1 MSNGSDKVLRDVQNR
16 QSALLQ
22 SIMRYFAVLLIL
34 LISTVHSH
42 AVADTGN
49 QAVGEPGISRSPHAH
64 TPSTSTSSS
73 DTMTP
78 APPQKNLLEEA
89 LPEFIGAVAA
99 AVLVAVLSYLLNK
112 AVGWYRRRRQSQ
124 PPQDTA
130 AS

>member
-1 MSNGSDKVLRDVQNR
+1 MSNGSDKTLRDVKNR
-16 QSALLQ
+16 RSLLLQ
-22 SIMRYFAVLLIL
+22 SIMRYLAALLIL

-49 QAVGEPGISRSPHAH
+49 RAADQPGISRSYPTH
-64 TPSTSTSSS
+64 TPTPGPSAR

-78 APPQKNLLEEA
+78 TPPKKTLLEEA

-99 AVLVAVLSYLLNK
+99 ALLVAVLSYLLHK
-112 AVGWYRRRRQSQ
+112 AAGYYRRRQQSQ